1 MKSLTKAIKQE
12 MDIDWD
18 ALDGKTVRI
27 VSSGDLPFEAT
38 YTLNYV
44 GKGRKDLVSS
54 WMERSSTTLLFEML
68 YEAWYAPNDY
78 IEIIMDEGVPLLDN
92 TDSETIDPYS
102 IPVGIV
108 VLLESKRGVRRLAYK
123 DLYSL
128 VFFVKED
135 GELFYLVDGSLRE
148 DDLYSPSCPY
158 KIVSYITPVELTQTL
173 TTEPTDEGD
182 EVTSNTVHI
191 TSPDSFEAMGQR
203 ISGLIA
209 HSFGGDIKENLPTE
223 AIIEPFKENLAPV
236 LRDFVKEHPTTEAI
250 SEATK
255 TLKNTVKPSLNL
267 DSGIIGKNL
276 NDSLIEAFSKLDW
289 GKK

>member
-27 VSSGDLPFEAT
+27 VSSGDISFDTA
-38 YTLNYV
+38 YTLTYA
-44 GKGRKDLVSS
+44 GKGPKRLVSS
-54 WMERSSTTLLFEML
+54 WIGSNGSRLLYKAL
-68 YEAWYAPNDY
+68 GDGWYGLDES
-78 IEIIMDEGVPLLDN
+78 IELIMDEGVPLLSN

-102 IPVGIV
+102 IPTGSV
-108 VLLESKRGVRRLAYK
+108 VILESKRGVRHLAYRNP
-123 DLYSL
+123 YWF
-128 VFFVKED
+128 VFFAKEV
-135 GELFYLVDGSLRE
+135 GEQFSAVSGSLFE
-148 DDLYSPSCPY
+148 DDFCSPSSPY
-158 KIVSYITPVELTQTL
+158 KIVSYITPEDLIQTL
-173 TTEPTDEGD
+173 TSEPTDEGA

-223 AIIEPFKENLAPV
+223 AFSEISKKNFAPV
-236 LRDFVKEHPTTEAI
+236 LRNFAKENLPTEAF

-255 TLKNTVKPSLNL
+255 VLKNTVKPSLNL
-267 DSGIIGKNL
+267 DPEVIGKKL
-276 NDSLIEAFSKLDW
+276 NDSLIEAFSKTDW